1 MVYFFHVQPYLKLC
15 QLNCCFLRSNI
26 IWIHQPET
34 MLSASKKN
42 GMQYLNSEVPHIISG
57 KGRTSACAQRVTIQW
72 SWMWPFRGTTVPCL
86 HSEHGYLCLIYLS
99 EGFLILIYFNFMMK
113 CIFSQF
119 KPTTY
124 IFNYK
129 KNNIYIYYSVLLG
142 SRERS
147 RNPKSPSSNIFQQ
160 LLTLWFTP
168 SLKGDVSL
176 TSWSRTH
183 IYIYY

>member
-1 MVYFFHVQPYLKLC
+1 MFPFCNQKTIIPTLELYPQTSTSWWCIFFMFNLTWSYVNLIVVFFDRISFEFTSPKR
-15 QLNCCFLRSNI
+15 CF
-26 IWIHQPET
+26 PPP
-34 MLSASKKN
+34 KKN

-129 KNNIYIYYSVLLG
+129 KTIYIYIL
-142 SRERS
+142 
-147 RNPKSPSSNIFQQ
+147 
-160 LLTLWFTP
+160 
-168 SLKGDVSL
+168 
-176 TSWSRTH
+176 
-183 IYIYY
+183 